1 MARPEGKG
9 SKKDKKANGAAA
21 VNGKEEIAKPAV
33 SKDSTSKKSKSKEGP
48 IAAKGKGKAVEPSQQ
63 NGDEELDEA
72 ALLLREIQSLGGD
85 EADFEF
91 LKDVDNQ
98 GEEVDVQG
106 ESSEPADDVG
116 NP

>member
-9 SKKDKKANGAAA
+9 SKKDKNPNGAVA
-21 VNGKEEIAKPAV
+21 VNGKVESAKAGS
-33 SKDSTSKKSKSKEGP
+33 SKDASQKSKIKEGP
-48 IAAKGKGKAVEPSQQ
+48 VTSKGKGKAVEPAQD
-63 NGDEELDEA
+63 GEEAEELDEA

-116 NP
+116 N